1 MQKVDLESQMNVIDA
16 TSEGSSTNNI
26 KELYWTE
33 ANIMGIT
40 TSCTI
45 TVLYFTELCHKS
57 EYYLKCLIA
66 LPPLAELGYCSSSSV

>member
-1 MQKVDLESQMNVIDA
+1 MEKIDLEWQMNVIDA
-16 TSEGSSTNNI
+16 TSDSSSTNNI
-26 KELYWTE
+26 KVLYWTE
-33 ANIMGIT
+33 ANGMGIT

-66 LPPLAELGYCSSSSV
+66 LPLPAELGYCSSSSV